1 MVTDQLARH
10 ERLEMHEIL
19 TLKNIS
25 LTKAAT
31 MQGLVGC
38 DQLKAILQEDVTKGK
53 QHVEQLNELLN
64 DGSN

>member
-1 MVTDQLARH
+1 MANQLARH

-31 MQGLVGC
+31 MKGLVGC
-38 DQLKAILQEDVTKGK
+38 NQLQAILQEDVTKGK
-53 QHVEQLNELLN
+53 QHVEQLNELLS